1 MRTRHPGAELITTS
15 LDAASSEQGDAQPMP
30 PIVDEYLEWLLLER
44 GRSANTLEAYRRD
57 LLAFASWMR
66 GRSKAIDQG
75 TAEDFAAWLA
85 ALAAAGRSTATTR
98 RAGVAVRGLYRYLAA
113 EHGHDHTLEHTE
125 LPSSGRSLPKGLS
138 VDQVTSLIE
147 AITGTLP
154 ADLRDRAIIEVL
166 YGTGIRV
173 SELCTID
180 DSDVD
185 MEQRLVRVIGKGNK
199 ERVVP
204 LGRFAWDAMAEWLDL
219 GRATTGAV
227 FTNARGTRLSR
238 QGAWLI
244 LQRRAKAAGIDVRQL
259 SPHVLRHSCAT
270 HLLDGGADI
279 RVVQELLGHASISTT
294 QIYTHVSIRRLTD
307 AYAAAHPRASK

>member
-1 MRTRHPGAELITTS
+1 
-15 LDAASSEQGDAQPMP
+15 MP
-30 PIVDEYLEWLLLER
+30 RSVGEYLEWLLLER

-57 LLAFASWMR
+57 LLTFAGWMSE
-66 GRSKAIDQG
+66 RSKAVDQG
-75 TAEDFAAWLA
+75 NAEDFASWLDSLA
-85 ALAAAGRSTATTR
+85 ADGRSTATVR

-113 EHGHDHTLEHTE
+113 EHGHAHTLEHTE
-125 LPSSGRSLPKGLS
+125 LPASGRSLPKGLS
-138 VDQVTSLIE
+138 VAQVTGLIE
-147 AITGTLP
+147 AITGDTP

-173 SELCTID
+173 SELCSID
-180 DSDVD
+180 DSDID
-185 MEQRLVRVIGKGNK
+185 MEQRLVRVVGKGNK

-204 LGRFAWDAMAEWLDL
+204 LGRFAWAALAEWLDL

-244 LQRRAKAAGIDVRQL
+244 LQRRATTAGIDVRQL

-270 HLLDGGADI
+270 HMLDGGADI

-294 QIYTHVSIRRLTD
+294 QIYTHVSIRRLTA
-307 AYAAAHPRASK
+307 AYAAAHPRAAK

>member
-1 MRTRHPGAELITTS
+1 MPPGDPSADSPSHLT
-15 LDAASSEQGDAQPMP
+15 AQLP

-44 GRSANTLEAYRRD
+44 GRSANTLAAYRHD
-57 LLAFASWMR
+57 LSTFNTWMAD
-66 GRSKAIDQG
+66 RSNTLDGG
-75 TAEDFAAWLA
+75 TAEDFSAWLA
-85 ALAAAGRSTATTR
+85 SLADAGRSPATVR

-113 EHGHDHTLEHTE
+113 EHGNEHTLEHTE
-125 LPSSGRSLPKGLS
+125 LPSSGRALPKGLS
-138 VDQVTSLIE
+138 VDQVTALID
-147 AITGTLP
+147 AITGNLP

-173 SELCTID
+173 SELCRVD
-180 DSDVD
+180 DADID
-185 MEQRLVRVIGKGNK
+185 MEQRLMRVIGKGNK

-204 LGRFAWDAMAEWLDL
+204 LGRCAWSALAEWMDL

-227 FTNARGTRLSR
+227 FTNTRGTRISR
-238 QGAWLI
+238 QGVWLI
-244 LQRRAKAAGIDVRQL
+244 LQRRAKTAGIDAREL

-294 QIYTHVSIRRLTD
+294 QIYTHVSIRRLSD
-307 AYAAAHPRASK
+307 AYAAAHPRATR